1 MPFDMSWPSITIFA
15 ERVKILMQLIGQF
28 KPFLTKVKEKDHL
41 TELKSIETVSAYVSL
56 QTKPHFYGIAFHI
69 IGR

>member
-1 MPFDMSWPSITIFA
+1 
-15 ERVKILMQLIGQF
+15 MQLIGQF

-41 TELKSIETVSAYVSL
+41 SELKSIETVSAYVSL